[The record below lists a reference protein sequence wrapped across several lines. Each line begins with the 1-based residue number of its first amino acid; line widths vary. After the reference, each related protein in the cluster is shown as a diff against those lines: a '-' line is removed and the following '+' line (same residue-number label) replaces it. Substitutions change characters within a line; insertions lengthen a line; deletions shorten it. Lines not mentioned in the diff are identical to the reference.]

1 MNQYF
6 LKWQEGVAD
15 FKPEQGAVL
24 LLFAASIFL
33 IFQAGGMTRKRFA
46 SASVVLC
53 LLTFLP
59 FTAAFLLCGYSGF
72 YDWQDLLVT
81 VPVIPVLA
89 LGGCLAAERSSD
101 GIVDL
106 GTTDEERPEE
116 LFESADTAGG
126 GNTARMKKRDK
137 RRLWTAAA
145 PLCVLFLFFAATN
158 FHVFDSQE
166 ESEGYGIPAWAGEAF
181 DSLREAVG
189 ERELQILGNNDL
201 IMYARLYS
209 ADWYPVYGR
218 DLWDIQ
224 AKGYVE
230 YDYGELSQICDIL
243 AQDTISAGNSKV
255 LISYVKETQPDCL
268 IVLSSWEPELA
279 MPADYNLVTL
289 SGQYIAY
296 IKITPEEE
304 T

>member
-6 LKWQEGVAD
+6 LKWQEGTAD
-15 FKPEQGAVL
+15 FKPEQGAAL
-24 LLFAASIFL
+24 LLFAVSVFL

-46 SASVVLC
+46 SASAALC

-59 FTAAFLLCGYSGF
+59 FTAALLLCGYSGF
-72 YDWQDLLVT
+72 YDWQDLLMT

-101 GIVDL
+101 GIIDL

-116 LFESADTAGG
+116 LFESADTAAG

-137 RRLWTAAA
+137 RRLWTAAV
-145 PLCVLFLFFAATN
+145 PLCVIFLFFAATN
-158 FHVFDSQE
+158 FHAFDGQE

-181 DSLREAVG
+181 DGLREAVG
-189 ERELQILGNNDL
+189 ERELQILGDKDL

-218 DLWDIQ
+218 DLWDTQ

-230 YDYGELSQICDIL
+230 YDYGELSRICDIL
-243 AQDTISAGNSKV
+243 AQDEISAGNSKI
-255 LISYVKETQPDCL
+255 LLSYVKKTQPDCL
-268 IVLSSWEPELA
+268 IVLSSWETELA